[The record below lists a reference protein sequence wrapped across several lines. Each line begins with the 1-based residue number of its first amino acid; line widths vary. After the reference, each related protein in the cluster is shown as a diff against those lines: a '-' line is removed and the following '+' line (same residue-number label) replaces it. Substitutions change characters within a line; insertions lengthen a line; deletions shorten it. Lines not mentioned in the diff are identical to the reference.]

1 MRKLLLPILL
11 LFSACQSPKTDTLTV
26 EHVTIIDSVADRST
40 PAPPKDSTWIDGL
53 RTFRQALYQHDIAG
67 AARFVDFPI
76 LNPQNN
82 IWFLAYGF
90 DEKAT
95 AALPATTKPFTRADF
110 ATYFNKIFPPDF
122 TTALL
127 KLKTDTLYQT
137 GYAQSPELRKN
148 KTTTYRLTAELDKE
162 TQILRLNLHTNI
174 IEIEPNGDVID
185 GGESTIIY
193 EFKIIGGKDIRFVQ
207 LMLAG

>member
-1 MRKLLLPILL
+1 MLKLITPIILL
-11 LFSACQSPKTDTLTV
+11 AACQTPKTDTITV
-26 EHVTIIDSVADRST
+26 DQVTIIDSVRDGST
-40 PAPPKDSTWIDGL
+40 APSPPKDSTWIDGL
-53 RTFRQALYQHDIAG
+53 RAFRQAIFQHDIAG

-110 ATYFNKIFPPDF
+110 ETYFNKIFPPDF
-122 TTALL
+122 TASLL

-148 KTTTYRLTAELDKE
+148 KTTTYQLTAELDKE

-174 IEIEPNGDVID
+174 IEKEPNGEVID

-193 EFKIIGGKDIRFVQ
+193 EFKILGGKEIRFVGV
-207 LMLAG
+207 MMAG